1 MHLSLKFLISLISI
15 IIMAN
20 TSQAQMS
27 SANLIPRAV
36 LFGNPDK
43 TSVLISPNGKYIS
56 YIAPLEGVLNVYIAP
71 IDKPTDA
78 KAITQDKGRGIRGYF
93 WAYDNEHII
102 YMQDEKG
109 DENFR
114 LYSYSL
120 RSGSAKLLTPESGV
134 KAHVYEMSFKHPNMI
149 LIGLNERDKRF
160 FDIYKVNLVVNSKE
174 LLIENDKFVGFTVD
188 DDLQIRF
195 GTLTNKDGAEEYYR
209 FEDNK
214 WSEFMKVDIEDTM
227 TTGFVGFDKTG
238 KTLYMIDSRDRN
250 TGALKSLNPE
260 SKELRLIIE
269 DPRADIS
276 LFTRHPTEKNIQA
289 VAINYEKME
298 IKVLDNSIKADIDYL
313 KDLERGELHINAR
326 SIDDKTWLA
335 AYISDVSSV
344 KYYVYDSST
353 KKAKY
358 LFSNRKD
365 LEEYSLLPMNPI
377 VIKSRDG
384 LNLVSYLTLPS
395 GYDLGKN
402 HPAAALP
409 LVLYVHG
416 GPWARDSWGL
426 NPVHQWLGSRGYA
439 VLSVNYRGSTGFGK
453 NFINAGN
460 LQWARKMHDDLID
473 AVNWAI
479 KNKIANL
486 SKIAIMGGSYGGY
499 ATLVGLTMT
508 PEVFAC
514 GVDLVGPSNLLTF
527 AKSIPPYWEPILN
540 DFKKRVGGWETSEEL
555 KMMAERSPITYVDKI
570 VRPLFIAHGA
580 HDPRVK
586 QAESD
591 QIVHAMET
599 KNIPVI
605 YALYDDE
612 GHGFARPENRLSYYA
627 LVEQFLAKILGGRN
641 QEIGDD
647 LKGSSLILNNKKSSS
662 FEAQK
667 LIDQITSK

>member
-1 MHLSLKFLISLISI
+1 
-15 IIMAN
+15 
-20 TSQAQMS
+20 
-27 SANLIPRAV
+27 
-36 LFGNPDK
+36 
-43 TSVLISPNGKYIS
+43 
-56 YIAPLEGVLNVYIAP
+56 
-71 IDKPTDA
+71 
-78 KAITQDKGRGIRGYF
+78 
-93 WAYDNEHII
+93 
-102 YMQDEKG
+102 
-109 DENFR
+109 
-114 LYSYSL
+114 
-120 RSGSAKLLTPESGV
+120 
-134 KAHVYEMSFKHPNMI
+134 
-149 LIGLNERDKRF
+149 
-160 FDIYKVNLVVNSKE
+160 
-174 LLIENDKFVGFTVD
+174 
-188 DDLQIRF
+188 
-195 GTLTNKDGAEEYYR
+195 
-209 FEDNK
+209 
-214 WSEFMKVDIEDTM
+214 MKVDMEDTM

-238 KTLYMIDSRDRN
+238 KTLYMIDSRERD

-260 SKELRLIIE
+260 SKESRLIIE
-269 DPRADIS
+269 DPRADIG

-298 IKVLDNSIKADIDYL
+298 IKVLDDSIKSDIDYL
-313 KDLERGELHINAR
+313 KELEQGELHISAR
-326 SIDDKTWLA
+326 SLDDKIWLV

-365 LEEYSLLPMNPI
+365 LEEYSLLPMNPV

-395 GYDLGKN
+395 GYDLDKN
-402 HPAAALP
+402 RPAAALP

-426 NPVHQWLGSRGYA
+426 NPVHQWLGSRGYG

-460 LQWARKMHDDLID
+460 LQWGRKMHDDLID

-479 KNKIANL
+479 ESKIADPA
-486 SKIAIMGGSYGGY
+486 KIAIMGGSYGGY

-508 PEVFAC
+508 PDVFAC
-514 GVDLVGPSNLLTF
+514 GVDLVGPSNLQTF
-527 AKSIPPYWEPILN
+527 AKSIPPYWEPILS
-540 DFKKRVGGWETSEEL
+540 DFKKRVGGWETPQEL
-555 KMMAERSPITYVDKI
+555 EIMAERSPLTFVDKI

-599 KNIPVI
+599 KKIPVI

-627 LVEQFLAKILGGRN
+627 LVEQFLAKILDGKA
-641 QEIGDD
+641 QKIGDD
-647 LKGSSLILNNKKSSS
+647 LKGSSLILNGKKLRD
-662 FEAQK
+662 FDAEK
-667 LIDQITSK
+667 LIDQVTVK